1 MISEHANGRANGN
14 GETELLAGAPHY
26 EQRISDLEARIAEL
40 RGASSNSPNGN
51 SQALATIDAILRRLT
66 ERHLQLE
73 RNYAQLKDFVLAQ
86 SAGNGAA
93 RSVGIEHAIRA
104 AHLEIAAL
112 KNRLTDYEIALR
124 DIKSLGAQLGFAL
137 HERNQP
143 KSAAGPRFVPLKAK
157 GCTEEDMNS
166 DWVAFWSGELRE
178 TPQYRRKLWEHCYVA
193 QVLYNEGMLREG
205 KRGLGFACGAEP
217 LPSLFAKYGV
227 RVLATDLSPDRAEAK
242 AWINTNQH
250 VEQFANI
257 RRSDICPDESR
268 LATIEGAYVD
278 MNAIP
283 PELDGQFDFCWSVCS
298 LEHLGSIANG
308 LKFIVNSL
316 RTLKPGGVSVHTAE
330 FNLKEG
336 KTITEG
342 VTVLF
347 QRHHFV
353 ELAER
358 LRAAG
363 LHVYDFDFD
372 SGTGV
377 LDGMVDLPPYPPCD
391 QDSPHAA
398 KYSHLKLSLWGY
410 VCTTF
415 SFVVKK
421 PEQSL
426 RQTAE

>member
-1 MISEHANGRANGN
+1 MIAERANGN
-14 GETELLAGAPHY
+14 GKTELLAETPHY

-40 RGASSNSPNGN
+40 RVARANGD

-73 RNYAQLKDFVLAQ
+73 RDFSQLRDFVVAQ
-86 SAGNGAA
+86 SAASDAGRSA
-93 RSVGIEHAIRA
+93 RVDHAIRA
-104 AHLEIAAL
+104 AHFEIAAL

-124 DIKSLGAQLGFAL
+124 DIKSLGAQLGYSL

-143 KSAAGPRFVPLKAK
+143 KSASGPRFVQLKAK
-157 GCTEEDMNS
+157 GCTEEDLNS
-166 DWVAFWSGELRE
+166 DWVAFWARELND
-178 TPQYRRKLWEHCYVA
+178 TPGYRRKLWELCYVA
-193 QVLYNEGMLREG
+193 QVLYNEGMLQEG
-205 KRGLGFACGAEP
+205 KRGLGFACGTEP

-227 RVLATDLSPDRAEAK
+227 RVLATDLAPDRAEAK

-250 VEQFANI
+250 VEQFARI
-257 RRSDICPDESR
+257 RRPDICPDESR
-268 LATIEGAYVD
+268 LALIEGAYVD

-283 PELDGQFDFCWSVCS
+283 AELDGQFDFCWSVCS
-298 LEHLGSIANG
+298 LEHLGNIANG

-330 FNLKEG
+330 FNFGEG

-347 QRHHFV
+347 QRRHFTQ
-353 ELAER
+353 LAQS
-358 LRAAG
+358 LRAEG
-363 LHVYDFDFD
+363 FHVYELDFD
-372 SGTGV
+372 SGKGV
-377 LDGMVDLPPYPPCD
+377 LDGMVDLPPYPPHD
-391 QDSPHAA
+391 HDSPYAS

-410 VCTTF
+410 VCTSF

-421 PEQSL
+421 PE
-426 RQTAE
+426 